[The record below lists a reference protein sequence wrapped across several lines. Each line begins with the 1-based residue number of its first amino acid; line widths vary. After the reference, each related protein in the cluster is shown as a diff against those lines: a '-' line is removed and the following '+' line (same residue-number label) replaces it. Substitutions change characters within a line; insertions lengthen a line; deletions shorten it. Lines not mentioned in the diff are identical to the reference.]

1 MADTLR
7 RVTIWLRVIAVLV
20 LLGFLYVGV
29 RQLIDFYGNKTGVS
43 SERAIYDYFAA
54 LSAADYDTVYR
65 LTATDALTDIYG
77 RPVTEA
83 EFQRQL
89 RALTGESPLTIRVVK
104 ATRIAEEGD
113 TRFYTVELGTDVG
126 GAPSGSRLLLEVRRQ
141 GDAWRVRYP
150 FAIVL

>member
-83 EFQRQL
+83 EF
-89 RALTGESPLTIRVVK
+89 
-104 ATRIAEEGD
+104 
-113 TRFYTVELGTDVG
+113 
-126 GAPSGSRLLLEVRRQ
+126 
-141 GDAWRVRYP
+141 
-150 FAIVL
+150 